1 MGRRRKQPRRIVTFN
16 LNQSIA
22 DEIDDLRLPN
32 RSEWANKVL
41 REVLDGRTEDRQLRN
56 VTLRDDLAY
65 DAEQR
70 LLNEL
75 LANPARLTQLLINSL
90 NDFNIGDERMK
101 GRFSIEEQL
110 LILRNEL
117 MFGRLKEVTETVT
130 YEEAVE
136 DLKERLARGDI

>member
-41 REVLDGRTEDRQLRN
+41 REVLDGRTEERQLRDAA
-56 VTLRDDLAY
+56 VRDDLAY

-70 LLNEL
+70 LINEL
-75 LANPARLTQLLINSL
+75 LTNPARLTSMLLTSL
-90 NDFNIGDERMK
+90 GDYNLLDERMK

-117 MFGRLKEVTETVT
+117 TGGRLKEVTETET
-130 YEEAVE
+130 YEERVQA
-136 DLKERLARGDI
+136 LKDRLARGDL